1 MENPNYND
9 LKNNV
14 LDNNSH
20 WMTMQ
25 PYCFWNFFK
34 IRTSRNF
41 CAVAIEF

>member
-20 WMTMQ
+20 WMIMQ
-25 PYCFWNFFK
+25 SLLLDFLKNK
-34 IRTSRNF
+34 NQ
-41 CAVAIEF
+41 